1 MENLLIPDIDWQT
14 VEWDLD
20 LGKIHIFK
28 VNVAEKFTGISAHYK
43 SILSDLEI
51 LKADKYF
58 QSADRERFITSKYFL
73 RIILSKFLNISPNKL
88 AFDFQN
94 NKKPQLNGIEFNV
107 SHSGAIILITVSNR
121 PIGIDVE
128 LTSKSFDFK
137 SLLDLCF
144 HPDEREHLSITD
156 KNTFYTF
163 WTRKEA
169 LLKATGEGLID
180 NLKSIST
187 INNSIKR
194 KNNFYE
200 LKSFLIQEDYIA
212 SIAYQLPS
220 TDSFRFWKI

>member
-1 MENLLIPDIDWQT
+1 MKKLLIPDIDWQT

-28 VNVAEKFTGISAHYK
+28 VDVAEKFKDISAHYK

-51 LKADKYF
+51 LKAERYV
-58 QSADRERFITSKYFL
+58 QSADKERFITSKYFL

-88 AFDFQN
+88 SFDFQK

-107 SHSGAIILITVSNR
+107 SHSGAIILITVSNK

-128 LTSKSFDFK
+128 FTSRSFDFK
-137 SLLDLCF
+137 SLLDICF
-144 HPDEREHLSITD
+144 HPDERERLSIAD

-180 NLKSIST
+180 DLKSIST
-187 INNSIKR
+187 INNSIR
-194 KNNFYE
+194 RQNHFYE

-212 SIAYQLPS
+212 SIAYQSPS
-220 TDSFRFWKI
+220 TGSFKFWKI